1 MRRASRLSAVLRA
14 LALAALGLAGAH
26 AQVAPSP
33 AAPVGDA
40 IRLRLA
46 NGSIIRIPCDKGS
59 AGCPAAAA
67 APETAWI
74 TGSARR
80 APLKRGAKL
89 FDAGKPGVVASI
101 RG

>member
-1 MRRASRLSAVLRA
+1 MRRPSGLFTVLHA
-14 LALAALGLAGAH
+14 LALAALVHAGAH
-26 AQVAPSP
+26 AQP
-33 AAPVGDA
+33 ADLAGDA